1 MVQPHIGFHHKMLKV
16 LQDNYGMSM
25 LIQLQHFNSKLRQ
38 VMATMGF
45 ILAAAVNKIKKTAE
59 TEIEVVSQ
67 LKNKTINV
75 PN

>member
-1 MVQPHIGFHHKMLKV
+1 
-16 LQDNYGMSM
+16 
-25 LIQLQHFNSKLRQ
+25 
-38 VMATMGF
+38 MATMGF